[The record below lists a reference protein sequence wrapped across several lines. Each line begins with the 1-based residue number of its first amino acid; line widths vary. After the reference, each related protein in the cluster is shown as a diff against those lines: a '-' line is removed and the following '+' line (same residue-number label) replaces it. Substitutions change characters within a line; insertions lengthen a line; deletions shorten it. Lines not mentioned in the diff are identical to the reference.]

1 MEIRF
6 QFLAI
11 LLAFIAFQAYSSSA
25 LISSETLTPPS
36 PKAITDLKDAI
47 VKGLGLQS
55 DLKVSGF
62 DVRDAL
68 VGKAVA
74 YEFVIEIGKKMIPV
88 KLLEDVS
95 RWDFVDLPF
104 FHRMNGG
111 NEAKEG
117 NSLAKMGKKKDSI
130 DLPEL
135 PPFQLAG
142 PMELWIQDGDDM
154 RLAIP
159 HDVEAGKLKKVVLS
173 DGAVVTV
180 KGARSVSLRH
190 PIELPLPFNRSVM
203 GQPHLATGLLS
214 LAQALRDA
222 YKSNSEKPLLSL
234 HIVGPS
240 SLTSSPST
248 SPNDRLQLKRLA
260 PGLVKLSSR
269 TPLPSPDSDNE
280 SQPATM
286 WPMTS
291 INGSNSNL
299 RGFEELLASVLGEKG
314 QEEGSFRLVEAQVS
328 AQTYVKMGFEI
339 EKKLLEG
346 EANWDKYPEWRTR
359 PQKSRAHFEV
369 LARVEEGGK
378 IVPERIVPVQ
388 PFEVKESVTASVA
401 TGNVSMSK
409 VETVHTAPDFFT
421 L

>member
-1 MEIRF
+1 MLYT
-6 QFLAI
+6 Q
-11 LLAFIAFQAYSSSA
+11 
-25 LISSETLTPPS
+25 
-36 PKAITDLKDAI
+36 
-47 VKGLGLQS
+47 
-55 DLKVSGF
+55 
-62 DVRDAL
+62 
-68 VGKAVA
+68 
-74 YEFVIEIGKKMIPV
+74 
-88 KLLEDVS
+88 
-95 RWDFVDLPF
+95 
-104 FHRMNGG
+104 
-111 NEAKEG
+111 
-117 NSLAKMGKKKDSI
+117 
-130 DLPEL
+130 
-135 PPFQLAG
+135 
-142 PMELWIQDGDDM
+142 
-154 RLAIP
+154 

-234 HIVGPS
+234 RIVGPS
-240 SLTSSPST
+240 SLTSSPSS

-269 TPLPSPDSDNE
+269 APLPSPDSDNE

-409 VETVHTAPDFFT
+409 VETAHTAPDYFT